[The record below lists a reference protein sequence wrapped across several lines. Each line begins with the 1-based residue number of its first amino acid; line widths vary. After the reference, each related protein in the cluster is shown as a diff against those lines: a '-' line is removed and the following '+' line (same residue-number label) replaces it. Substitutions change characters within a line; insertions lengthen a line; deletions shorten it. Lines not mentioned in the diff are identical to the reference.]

1 MELEL
6 AVKDMSC
13 GGCANS
19 IARALTGVDPAAAV
33 DIDVST
39 KIVKIASTLPA
50 TQLIEA
56 IEAAGFHPSMKN

>member
-19 IARALTGVDPAAAV
+19 IARALAGLDPAAAV
-33 DIDVST
+33 DIDVSA

-50 TQLIEA
+50 AQLIEA
-56 IEAAGFHPSMKN
+56 IEAVGFHPSMKN

>member
-1 MELEL
+1 
-6 AVKDMSC
+6 MSC

-50 TQLIEA
+50 AKLIEA
-56 IEAAGFHPSMKN
+56 IEAAGFHPSIKN